1 MPTSTSVVGTGASD
15 PTSITHGFSLNGGH
29 LAWAMI
35 TGKKC
40 IENRNF
46 RIGPGWYAIGCT
58 KLAHT
63 GVADDK
69 LYRGKFGGG
78 TAGDYP
84 GFQSFSKWKGCLVGA
99 AYVSHSL
106 PHSACETDFFAC
118 ANYKVK
124 NVITKVIKLKTPIH
138 ARGNFGTWP
147 IADES
152 CLLFN
157 KAIQD
162 VLNESPSTGILN
174 TGAEGAYP
182 PDPEWQSNTKIVYES
197 AGKPEPKKAAAS
209 KKTIFKKTTPTKT
222 ASAGSSVASKKTTPT
237 KASAVGN
244 SIGNSV
250 APAAGADIRSW
261 LSGKR

>member
-1 MPTSTSVVGTGASD
+1 
-15 PTSITHGFSLNGGH
+15 
-29 LAWAMI
+29 MI

-40 IENRNF
+40 IENRDF
-46 RIGPGWYAIGCT
+46 RIGPGWYGIGCT

-69 LYRGKFGGG
+69 LYRGKFGAGG
-78 TAGDYP
+78 GGGAAAAAAGDYP

-182 PDPEWQSNTKIVYES
+182 PDPEWQSNTKIAYES
-197 AGKPEPKKAAAS
+197 AGKPAPKKVAAS
-209 KKTIFKKTTPTKT
+209 KKAT
-222 ASAGSSVASKKTTPT
+222 SAGSSVASKKTICKKTPKKT
-237 KASAVGN
+237 T
-244 SIGNSV
+244 SIGNSI

-261 LSGKR
+261 LSGKQ

>member
-1 MPTSTSVVGTGASD
+1 MPTVSTNTGTGASD

-29 LAWAMI
+29 LAWAML

-46 RIGPGWYAIGCT
+46 RIGPGWYGIGCT

-69 LYRGKFGGG
+69 LYRGKFGAAA
-78 TAGDYP
+78 AGDYP

-106 PHSACETDFFAC
+106 PQSACETDFFAC

-124 NVITKVIKLKTPIH
+124 NIITKVIKLKTPIH

-174 TGAEGAYP
+174 TGAEDAYP
-182 PDPEWQSNTKIVYES
+182 PDPEWQSNTKIAYES
-197 AGKPEPKKAAAS
+197 AGKPEPKKVAAP
-209 KKTIFKKTTPTKT
+209 KKTS
-222 ASAGSSVASKKTTPT
+222 SAGSSVAPKKTICKKTTPKKT
-237 KASAVGN
+237 NSAATPATT
-244 SIGNSV
+244 SA